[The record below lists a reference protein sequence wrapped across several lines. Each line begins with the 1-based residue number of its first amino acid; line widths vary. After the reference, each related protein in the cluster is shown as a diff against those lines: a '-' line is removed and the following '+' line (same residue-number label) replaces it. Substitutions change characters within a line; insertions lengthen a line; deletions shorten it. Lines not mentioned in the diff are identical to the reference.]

1 MANEQLAVVELITDI
16 MLGKTSGVSRVDFF
30 PQKIPFPFNKPYE
43 QPFERAT
50 PESQDRKSVV

>member
-30 PQKIPFPFNKPYE
+30 TQKITL
-43 QPFERAT
+43 PFEE
-50 PESQDRKSVV
+50 P